1 MIHGI
6 GVDIVQ
12 LGRIR
17 HALETYGERFL
28 NRILCPQEIE
38 DSEAAGDERVLCY
51 AARFAAKEAAFKAF
65 GDASAG
71 TDTSG
76 DDDPGGALSWHDF
89 EVRTGDDG
97 TPTLDLSDRA
107 AEAAERLGITRIHLS
122 LSHTRVSAS
131 AIVVAEK

>member
-12 LGRIR
+12 LDRIR
-17 HALETYGERFL
+17 HALETYGDRFL
-28 NRILCPQEIE
+28 NRIFCLHEIE
-38 DSEAAGDERVLCY
+38 TCEATGDERVVCY

-65 GDASAG
+65 GDASPSRN
-71 TDTSG
+71 DLG
-76 DDDPGGALSWHDF
+76 DALSWHDF
-89 EVRTGDDG
+89 EVRVGDDG
-97 TPTLDLSDRA
+97 AATLVLSDRA
-107 AEAAERLGITRIHLS
+107 TEASARLGITHIHLS